1 MYSLSVSTV
10 LLTITILVG
19 GEMVDDVSFV
29 QAESRLRKDL
39 LRDYNRELLPR
50 INRSDIVN
58 ITYSLFLKR
67 LEPNKNFK
75 VSVYGTFM
83 FSWKDEFLAY
93 EDKNPH
99 KIKSFRVMTDEIW
112 VSAGTEVDLGIFRSN
127 RSIKPC
133 RFLTLR
139 FSTWRGLH
147 RY

>member
-1 MYSLSVSTV
+1 MYSLSVLTV
-10 LLTITILVG
+10 LLSITILVG
-19 GEMVDDVSFV
+19 GEMVDDDSFV
-29 QAESRLRKDL
+29 KAESRLRNDL

-58 ITYSLFLKR
+58 ITYSVFLKR
-67 LEPNKNFK
+67 LEPDKNFK

-99 KIKSFRVMTDEIW
+99 KIRSFRVMTDEIW
-112 VSAGTEVDLGIFRSN
+112 VSDKEVDLGSFKSDRL
-127 RSIKPC
+127 IKHC
-133 RFLTLR
+133 RFLTLL
-139 FSTWRGLH
+139 FTTWRGLH

>member
-1 MYSLSVSTV
+1 MYSLSVLTV
-10 LLTITILVG
+10 LLSITILVG
-19 GEMVDDVSFV
+19 GEMVDDDSFV
-29 QAESRLRKDL
+29 KAESRLRNDL

-58 ITYSLFLKR
+58 ITYSVFLKR
-67 LEPNKNFK
+67 LEPDKNFK

-99 KIKSFRVMTDEIW
+99 KIRSFRVMTDEIW
-112 VSAGTEVDLGIFRSN
+112 VSDMEVDLGSFKSDRL
-127 RSIKPC
+127 IKPC
-133 RFLTLR
+133 RFLTLL
-139 FSTWRGLH
+139 FTTWRGLH

>member
-1 MYSLSVSTV
+1 MYSLSFSTV

-19 GEMVDDVSFV
+19 GEMVDDESFV
-29 QAESRLRKDL
+29 QAESRLRNDL

-58 ITYSLFLKR
+58 ITYSVFLKR

-99 KIKSFRVMTDEIW
+99 KIKSFRVMTHEIW
-112 VSAGTEVDLGIFRSN
+112 VSGTEVDPRSFKSD
-127 RSIKPC
+127 RSIKTC

-139 FSTWRGLH
+139 FTTWRGLH